1 VQIWNKTVGDNGKW
15 TLELVK
21 RLDHPVAKDRSQGFA
36 PIMAV
41 LPMTQNVFV
50 GDDDGRVVS
59 YDA

>member
-1 VQIWNKTVGDNGKW
+1 MVGSDGKW

-21 RLDHPVAKDRSQGFA
+21 RLEHPVAKDRSQGFA

-59 YDA
+59 YEA